1 MVCSGLIYYGV
12 MFSVVRGKQLQIRQQ
27 NILAWITTPN
37 LQTNLEGYSKVQPA
51 RETWRSLE
59 GTRIKGMMMKVKCT
73 VSMLCHT
80 IKQSTKHMEHVLLTL
95 IKCFP
100 CLGKKLSEG
109 SIWQNFHW
117 HNMNIR
123 KRFSMKGLGQ
133 TTRHNGYE
141 PAVTDL
147 PWQFYKQMGAS
158 IFILSF
164 GEMVFWHW

>member
-123 KRFSMKGLGQ
+123 KRFSMAGLGQ
-133 TTRHNGYE
+133 TPRTMAMNQHSHICHDNSIIRWE
-141 PAVTDL
+141 PA
-147 PWQFYKQMGAS
+147 F
-158 IFILSF
+158 SF
-164 GEMVFWHW
+164 